1 MGTSFVK
8 NRWNCE
14 LPFLMVMVMVLVM
27 SIPMARL

>member
-8 NRWNCE
+8 NRWNRE
-14 LPFLMVMVMVLVM
+14 LPLLMVMVLVM

>member
-14 LPFLMVMVMVLVM
+14 LPLLMVMVLVM
-27 SIPMARL
+27 SIPMAGL